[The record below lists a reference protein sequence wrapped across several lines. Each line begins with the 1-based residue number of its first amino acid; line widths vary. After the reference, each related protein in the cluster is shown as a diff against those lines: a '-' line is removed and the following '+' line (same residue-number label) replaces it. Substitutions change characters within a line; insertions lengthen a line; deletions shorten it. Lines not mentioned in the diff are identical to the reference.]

1 MDWDE
6 VVSSSSENAVEVP
19 PMQTPLNR
27 EQYTRLCQLYDMND
41 ITTSSQCDGIDI
53 YVAVRQYVQSVIE

>member
-6 VVSSSSENAVEVP
+6 VVSSYSENAVEVP
-19 PMQTPLNR
+19 PIQTPLNG
-27 EQYTRLCQLYDMND
+27 QHYTRLCQLYNKND

-53 YVAVRQYVQSVIE
+53 YVAVRLYVQSVME